1 MINYAFIL
9 LVFGISWG
17 VSFLLTPLMRSIAI
31 KTQIMSKPG
40 KRRVHT
46 RPVPYLG
53 GLAIFFAFVAGILV
67 VFYFNQQF
75 RIEFVLKL
83 KGLIIAGV
91 LIVLLGLWDDIKKIK
106 PITKLTG
113 QIFVALLL
121 FGYGF
126 RIELFTN
133 PFLGGEMQVPLF
145 LSVLI
150 TVAWIVG
157 LMNAMNLIDGLD
169 GLAAGITVIVSGALL
184 FIALFMDNYIN
195 VFLLAAL
202 AGSTLGFLWFNF
214 HPARI
219 FMGDTGSMFIGLIL
233 ASVTLI
239 RSQHKSAAAAVLL
252 VPITALA
259 IPIYDTFMA
268 VIRRL
273 LKKGSIFRADKR
285 HLHHRLLSTGLE
297 QRQIILFMYLI
308 TLYLGIFAFLF
319 VLIPKEFA
327 LMLLLLLALGLF
339 MGSRV
344 IGFVEKKARQIH
356 RLELKRRKNEV

>member
-1 MINYAFIL
+1 M
-9 LVFGISWG
+9 LV
-17 VSFLLTPLMRSIAI
+17 
-31 KTQIMSKPG
+31 
-40 KRRVHT
+40 
-46 RPVPYLG
+46 
-53 GLAIFFAFVAGILV
+53 
-67 VFYFNQQF
+67 
-75 RIEFVLKL
+75 
-83 KGLIIAGV
+83 
-91 LIVLLGLWDDIKKIK
+91 
-106 PITKLTG
+106 
-113 QIFVALLL
+113 
-121 FGYGF
+121 
-126 RIELFTN
+126 
-133 PFLGGEMQVPLF
+133 
-145 LSVLI
+145 
-150 TVAWIVG
+150 IVG
-157 LMNAMNLIDGLD
+157 SSNAVNLTDGLD
-169 GLAAGITVIVSGALL
+169 GLAIGCVIMVALTYAGFSYVSGHAKISEYLQIL
-184 FIALFMDNYIN
+184 FLPGTGELT
-195 VFLLAAL
+195 VFCSSVIG
-202 AGSTLGFLWFNF
+202 AGLGFLWFNAY
-214 HPARI
+214 PANI

>member
-1 MINYAFIL
+1 
-9 LVFGISWG
+9 
-17 VSFLLTPLMRSIAI
+17 
-31 KTQIMSKPG
+31 
-40 KRRVHT
+40 
-46 RPVPYLG
+46 
-53 GLAIFFAFVAGILV
+53 
-67 VFYFNQQF
+67 
-75 RIEFVLKL
+75 
-83 KGLIIAGV
+83 
-91 LIVLLGLWDDIKKIK
+91 
-106 PITKLTG
+106 
-113 QIFVALLL
+113 
-121 FGYGF
+121 
-126 RIELFTN
+126 
-133 PFLGGEMQVPLF
+133 
-145 LSVLI
+145 
-150 TVAWIVG
+150 
-157 LMNAMNLIDGLD
+157 
-169 GLAAGITVIVSGALL
+169 
-184 FIALFMDNYIN
+184 
-195 VFLLAAL
+195 
-202 AGSTLGFLWFNF
+202 
-214 HPARI
+214 
-219 FMGDTGSMFIGLIL
+219 MGDTGSMFIGLIL